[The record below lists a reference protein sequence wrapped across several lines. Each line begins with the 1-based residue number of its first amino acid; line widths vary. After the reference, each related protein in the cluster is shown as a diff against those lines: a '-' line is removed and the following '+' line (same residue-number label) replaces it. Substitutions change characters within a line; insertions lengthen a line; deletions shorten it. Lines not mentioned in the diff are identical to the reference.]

1 MIPTNKVRE
10 IISRHKLLEKE
21 LSSDKI
27 DKKNFAKISKEYSD
41 LNEIL
46 TNAEQYLSFEEIE
59 RDLNKIIND
68 NASDREMIEL
78 AKLELD
84 ELHQKKKFNE
94 KKLNLIL
101 FP

>member
-84 ELHQKKKFNE
+84 ELHQKNLMKKIKIVYFQR
-94 KKLNLIL
+94 
-101 FP
+101 